1 MTITND
7 PAETQQ
13 SADPKQSGGS
23 ATRGRLGLLRHADF
37 RRLWMGNTTSVF
49 GNAVSGI
56 AVPLIAL
63 EMLNAGSF
71 IVGLLNAAAWLPWLL
86 VALPAGAW
94 IDRLPR
100 RSTMIV
106 CNLIWLV
113 LVASIPVAAWLDLLG
128 SPGSCRCSS
137 PRPMAPTCPH

>member
-7 PAETQQ
+7 SPETTDPAGTSEPTG
-13 SADPKQSGGS
+13 AID
-23 ATRGRLGLLRHADF
+23 RGRLGLLRHADF
-37 RRLWMGNTTSVF
+37 RRLWIGDTASVF
-49 GNAVSGI
+49 GSAISGI

-71 IVGLLNAAAWLPWLL
+71 IVGLLNAASWLPWLL
-86 VALPAGAW
+86 VSLPAGAW

-100 RSTMIV
+100 RRTMIV

-113 LVASIPVAAWLDLLG
+113 LVASIPVAGWLDLLTTTQLVVVCLLG
-128 SPGSCRCSS
+128 GVVSVF
-137 PRPMAPTCPH
+137 